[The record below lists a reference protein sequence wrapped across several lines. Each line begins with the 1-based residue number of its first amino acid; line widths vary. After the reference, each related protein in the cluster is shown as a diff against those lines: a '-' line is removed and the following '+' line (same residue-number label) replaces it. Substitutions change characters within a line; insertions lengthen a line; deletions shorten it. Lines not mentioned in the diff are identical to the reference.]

1 MGTVHDDGQLRGG
14 FYAADLA
21 AAHHDR
27 FGWIAHDAAA
37 YLLTWLARHGL
48 PRGRVMDMGCGSGL
62 LLAEVAAAGY
72 EVSGVDVSADMVA
85 LARRSVPGAD
95 LRVGS
100 VHDAPLPAGCVA
112 VTATGEV
119 VNYAA
124 DSRAGIDA
132 LRRLASRVYAA
143 LVNGGVFLF
152 DALGSASPGAV
163 VQRFHRTDRWCLGT
177 EITESA
183 DGTGLIRQ
191 ITVFT
196 ADDRGCWRRSDETH
210 QLCLLKREHVHAAL
224 TDAGFDVEITDSY
237 HTAEG
242 RPGWYVVQAHKPTP

>member
-1 MGTVHDDGQLRGG
+1 MGVVHYEGHQADA

-27 FGWIAHDAAA
+27 FGSLAHDAAA
-37 YLLTWLARHGL
+37 HLLTYLRRHGV
-48 PRGRVMDMGCGSGL
+48 RGGRVMDLGCGSGL
-62 LLAEVAAAGY
+62 LLAQLATAGY
-72 EVSGVDVSADMVA
+72 AVSGVDVSADMVA

-100 VHDAPLPAGCVA
+100 IHDAPLPAGCVA

-124 DSRAGIDA
+124 DGRAGIDA
-132 LRRLASRVYAA
+132 LRRLAARTYAA
-143 LVNGGVFLF
+143 LVDGGAFLF

-163 VQRFHRTDRWCLGT
+163 VHRFHRTDRWCLGA

-183 DGTGLIRQ
+183 DGTQLSRQ

-196 ADDRGCWRRSDETH
+196 ADGDGCWRRTDEIH
-210 QLCLLKREHVHAAL
+210 RLRLLGRQDVHAVLA
-224 TDAGFDVEITDSY
+224 DAGFDVEISDGY
-237 HTAEG
+237 HTAGG
-242 RPGWYVVQAHKPTP
+242 RPGWYVVQARKPTP